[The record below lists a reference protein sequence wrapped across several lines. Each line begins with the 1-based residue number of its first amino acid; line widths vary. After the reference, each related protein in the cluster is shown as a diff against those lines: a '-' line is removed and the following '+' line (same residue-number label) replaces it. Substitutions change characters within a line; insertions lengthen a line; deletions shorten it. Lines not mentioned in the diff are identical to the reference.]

1 MQTLRVE
8 LGERAYAINIG
19 EHLLSNA
26 ALILPYLDLPKVA
39 IVTNTT
45 VAALY
50 LQQLAETLRAGGVE
64 VISIVLEDGERYKD
78 WATLNR
84 IYDALLERRCDRK
97 TTLVAL
103 GGGVVGD
110 LAGFAAATYMR
121 GIPFIQVPTTL
132 LAQVDSSIGGKT
144 GINHPLGKNMIGA
157 FYQPRLVLADTE
169 VLASLP
175 PRELSAGIAE
185 VIKYG
190 LIRDGAFIA
199 WLEQNVEKL
208 LACDLDALTH
218 AVRRCCEIKAAV
230 VAEDERETG
239 VRALLNFGHTF
250 GHAIESGLGYGNW
263 LHGEAVAA
271 GMVMAADL
279 SRRMGLI
286 TRADV
291 ERIIAL
297 LKRARLPIAPPG
309 IAPGLLLELMGTDKK
324 AEGGKLRFVLLDAI
338 GAASVRAD
346 VPAASLQQT
355 LAGSPA
361 LIRDIAANP
370 APPRP
375 LGA

>member
-8 LGERAYAINIG
+8 LGERAYAIHIG
-19 EHLLSNA
+19 ERLLSSA
-26 ALILPYLDLPKVA
+26 GLILPQLDLLRVA

-50 LQQLAETLRAGGVE
+50 LQQLVEALRARGVD
-64 VISIVLEDGERYKD
+64 VLSIVLEDGERYKD

-84 IYDALLERRCDRK
+84 IYDALLQRRCDRK
-97 TTLVAL
+97 TTLIAL

-157 FYQPRLVLADTE
+157 FYQPRLVLADTK
-169 VLASLP
+169 VLETLP
-175 PRELSAGIAE
+175 PRELSAGMAE
-185 VIKYG
+185 VIKHG
-190 LIRDGAFIA
+190 LVRDAAFFA
-199 WLEQNVEKL
+199 WLEQNMEKL
-208 LACDLDALTH
+208 LACDQDALAH

-250 GHAIESGLGYGNW
+250 GHAIESGMGYGNW

-271 GMVMAADL
+271 GMVIAADL
-279 SRRMGLI
+279 SRRLGLI
-286 TRADV
+286 AQADV
-291 ERIIAL
+291 ERVVLL
-297 LKRARLPIAPPG
+297 LKRAGLPTAPPD
-309 IAPGLLLELMGTDKK
+309 IAPGRMLELMGADKK

-338 GAASVRAD
+338 GSASVRAD
-346 VPAASLQQT
+346 IPAAPLQ
-355 LAGSPA
+355 LALSSACPA
-361 LIRDIAANP
+361 
-370 APPRP
+370 
-375 LGA
+375 